1 MIMEPMDIVK
11 QTGKTIIFEEFNK
24 EKDNLVTILTRDIE
38 EISLEKFKDELMGK
52 QADGSNSDLVVESFE
67 EFIEKFSPVIYEKV
81 VRTEDGAL
89 KFIYELEKPK
99 DGATEIKL
107 KDHAFYKMVMSLI
120 DRKATTDKGNMEFPY
135 DSLKKALTPE
145 AEMEECKRIR
155 KNLESNIKQY
165 NKLLN
170 KENSSSEKN
179 RYAQNIQACRKKIVS
194 KYRNKSPLALL
205 PLLIA
210 DKQKQIDA
218 ISSVVETNN
227 DEKQQNFNLCEC
239 SLDDSGNIVFIEQSI
254 SSGEESRNNTA
265 EDFTPLIGTLKKDFR
280 KKAPLAIRENEYVSN
295 LITDVFVPNG
305 SANLSIQNRDE
316 LEEQKKQYQN
326 IYKESLQS
334 FARAVSRIVEK
345 FAGVKTFFDHATYD
359 GKLARNVSVI
369 IANCKIN
376 DILNNE
382 QALSRFKKYFKN
394 LAFEKD
400 INRIWFGIIPGI
412 EYGRKNDFMA
422 SNVEEVNPYDDFE
435 LDEQEQ
441 AQNKVNLEAVDL
453 EAAKQMLGLLNE
465 LKIMTFIN
473 YKGSKNTGFVELT
486 EKKVNE
492 YKNNM
497 ESIDSE
503 YAVFAYPNF
512 TILPEEKNEAIIG
525 REYEKAVSIQLPG
538 IYLEASYVAAGI
550 IVGIQNYKLL
560 KDKGYKVNPKY
571 PCVRFDIEDGDNAKR
586 ITTKLNRETT
596 TEMEKETKEAIM
608 EDRFGFVF
616 ADNRII
622 YQGQAINNSYVLNAR
637 TLKKDKNGKYKNIYK
652 ILVRNLVDQIL
663 RTSSDYVTDKSVK
676 NFISEYAD
684 EWKRDNKDE
693 DRRYANRILK
703 EEESIELDSEKHK
716 LVVKFN
722 KEEEVWDE
730 IIINDEEGEI

>member
-24 EKDNLVTILTRDIE
+24 EKFDLVSLLTKDAE

-52 QADGSNSDLVVESFE
+52 QDDGSNAELIVESFE
-67 EFIEKFSPVIYEKV
+67 EFVEKFSPTVYETV
-81 VRTEDGAL
+81 VRTGENSS
-89 KFIYELEKPK
+89 KFVYELERPNKE
-99 DGATEIKL
+99 GFTEIRL
-107 KDHAFYKMVMSLI
+107 KDHAFYKMIMALI

-135 DSLKKALTPE
+135 ESLKKALTPE

-155 KNLESNIKQY
+155 KNLEFNTQKYMELVAKNEPSP
-165 NKLLN
+165 
-170 KENSSSEKN
+170 EKD
-179 RYAQNIQACRKKIVS
+179 RYANNVYECREKIVS
-194 KYRNKSPLALL
+194 KYQNKSPLALL

-218 ISSVVETNN
+218 IDSITEEN
-227 DEKQQNFNLCEC
+227 DSEEQHLVIPCDY
-239 SLDDSGNIVFIEQSI
+239 SLDDRGNIILIEQSV
-254 SSGEESRNNTA
+254 SDDKEESIDNEENSIQLVEA
-265 EDFTPLIGTLKKDFR
+265 LKDDFR
-280 KKAPLAIRENEYVSN
+280 DYAPESIRENGYISN
-295 LITDVFVPNG
+295 LIVDVFVPNG
-305 SANLSIQNRDE
+305 RTQLAVQDKNE
-316 LEEQKKQYQN
+316 LEQQKKQYQDV
-326 IYKESLQS
+326 YKDSLES
-334 FARAVSRIVEK
+334 FAKAVAKVVEK

-376 DILNNE
+376 AILNDNVAKE
-382 QALSRFKKYFKN
+382 RFKKYFKS
-394 LAFEKD
+394 LASEKD
-400 INRIWFGIIPGI
+400 INKIWFGIIPAI
-412 EYGRKNDFMA
+412 EYENQSSSISYKKKNANPFGKLEINK
-422 SNVEEVNPYDDFE
+422 NVS
-435 LDEQEQ
+435 
-441 AQNKVNLEAVDL
+441 NKVKIDSIDL
-453 EAAKQMLGLLNE
+453 EATKEMLRLLDE
-465 LKIMTFIN
+465 AKIMTFIN
-473 YKGSKNTGFVELT
+473 YKASGKTGFIELT
-486 EKKVNE
+486 EKQVE
-492 YKNNM
+492 VYKKNM

-503 YAVFAYPNF
+503 YTVFAYPNF
-512 TILPEEKNEAIIG
+512 TILPEEKNATIIG
-525 REYEKAVSIQLPG
+525 KEYEETVYVQVPG

-550 IVGIQNYKLL
+550 MVGIQNYKLL
-560 KDKGYKVNPKY
+560 KGKGYKVNPKY

-596 TEMEKETKEAIM
+596 TEMEKNTKDIIM

-616 ADNRII
+616 GDNRII
-622 YQGQAINNSYVLNAR
+622 YDGKTINNSYVLNAR
-637 TLKKDKNGKYKNIYK
+637 TLKKDRNGKYKSIYK

-693 DRRYANRILK
+693 DRKYANRILK

>member
-24 EKDNLVTILTRDIE
+24 EKFDLVSLLTKDAE

-52 QADGSNSDLVVESFE
+52 QDDGSNAELVVESFE
-67 EFIEKFSPVIYEKV
+67 EFVEKFSPTVYETV
-81 VRTEDGAL
+81 VRTGENSS
-89 KFIYELEKPK
+89 KFVYELERPNK
-99 DGATEIKL
+99 GGFTEIRL
-107 KDHAFYKMVMSLI
+107 KDHAFYKMIMALI

-135 DSLKKALTPE
+135 ESLKKALTPE

-155 KNLESNIKQY
+155 KNLEFNTQKYMELVAKNEPSP
-165 NKLLN
+165 
-170 KENSSSEKN
+170 EKD
-179 RYAQNIQACRKKIVS
+179 RYGNNVYACREKIVS
-194 KYRNKSPLALL
+194 KYQNKSPLALL

-218 ISSVVETNN
+218 IDSITEEN
-227 DEKQQNFNLCEC
+227 DSEEEHFLIPCDY
-239 SLDDSGNIVFIEQSI
+239 SLDDRGNIILIEQSV
-254 SSGEESRNNTA
+254 SEEKEEIVNNKENSVQLVEA
-265 EDFTPLIGTLKKDFR
+265 LKVDFR
-280 KKAPLAIRENEYVSN
+280 DYAPESIRENEYISN
-295 LITDVFVPNG
+295 LIVDVFVPNG
-305 SANLSIQNRDE
+305 RTQLAVQDKNK
-316 LEEQKKQYQN
+316 LEQQKKRYQDV
-326 IYKESLQS
+326 YKDSLES
-334 FARAVSRIVEK
+334 FAKAVAKVVEK

-376 DILNNE
+376 AILNDDIAKE
-382 QALSRFKKYFKN
+382 RFRKYFKS
-394 LAFEKD
+394 LASEKD
-400 INRIWFGIIPGI
+400 INKIWFGIIPAI
-412 EYGRKNDFMA
+412 EYENQSSSNSFKKKNVDPFGKLEINK
-422 SNVEEVNPYDDFE
+422 NVS
-435 LDEQEQ
+435 
-441 AQNKVNLEAVDL
+441 NKVKIDSIDL
-453 EAAKQMLGLLNE
+453 EATKEMLKLLDE
-465 LKIMTFIN
+465 AKIMTFIN
-473 YKGSKNTGFVELT
+473 YKASGKTGFVELT
-486 EKKVNE
+486 EKQVEE
-492 YKNNM
+492 YKRNM

-503 YAVFAYPNF
+503 YTVFAYPNF
-512 TILPEEKNEAIIG
+512 TILPEEKNATIIG
-525 REYEKAVSIQLPG
+525 KEYEENVYVQVPG

-560 KDKGYKVNPKY
+560 KGKGYKVNPKY

-596 TEMEKETKEAIM
+596 TEMEKSTKDIIM

-616 ADNRII
+616 GDNRII
-622 YQGQAINNSYVLNAR
+622 YDGKTINNSYVLNAR
-637 TLKKDKNGKYKNIYK
+637 TLKKDKNGKYKSIYK

-693 DRRYANRILK
+693 DRKYANRILK

-730 IIINDEEGEI
+730 IIINDEEGEM